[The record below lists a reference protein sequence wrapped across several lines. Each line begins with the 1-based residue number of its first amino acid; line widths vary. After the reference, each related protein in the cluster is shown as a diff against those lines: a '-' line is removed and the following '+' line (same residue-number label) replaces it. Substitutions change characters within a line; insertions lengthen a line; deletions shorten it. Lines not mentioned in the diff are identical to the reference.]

1 MRANGKASD
10 APPGNRAVV
19 GGLARGNERSASAAA
34 APERLHAKARRRK
47 ELALARSS
55 FYSPLA
61 EVAARCTWLAQGRSW
76 RGSVGAAL
84 PFLVTS
90 A

>member
-1 MRANGKASD
+1 MRANGTASG

-19 GGLARGNERSASAAA
+19 GGLARRNERSASAAA
-34 APERLHAKARRRK
+34 APDMLHANARRRK

-61 EVAARCTWLAQGRSW
+61 EVAARCTWFAQGRSW

-84 PFLVTS
+84 PFLVTNS
-90 A
+90 